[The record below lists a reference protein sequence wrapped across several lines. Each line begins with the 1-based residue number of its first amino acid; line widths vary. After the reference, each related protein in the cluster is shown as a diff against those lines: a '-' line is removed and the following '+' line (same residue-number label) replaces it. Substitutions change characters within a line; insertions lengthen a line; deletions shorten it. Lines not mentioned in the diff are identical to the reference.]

1 MKIRNGFISNS
12 SSSSFVIAYKK
23 DYYVDGNCKC
33 PTCGNSINVIKLI
46 KSLEYGDG
54 DTRIVAKGID
64 QIMENHKDFD
74 AMGKNFGYP
83 TDKVYDEN
91 LRKAL
96 MAFLEGKNKDE
107 YEIAEVDISYHNNDV
122 KETLLLDKNITIISR
137 GE

>member
-1 MKIRNGFISNS
+1 MKIRNGFVSNS

-23 DYYVDGNCKC
+23 DYVDNNCKC
-33 PTCGNSINVIKLI
+33 PTCGSSINVIKLI
-46 KSLEYGDG
+46 KSLECNNG
-54 DTRIVAKGID
+54 DTRIYAQGID
-64 QIMENHKDFD
+64 EVMEHHVDFD

-91 LRKAL
+91 LRKAI

-107 YEIAEVDISYHNNDV
+107 YEITEVSISYCDNEV
-122 KETLLLDKNITIISR
+122 KETLLSDKNITIISR